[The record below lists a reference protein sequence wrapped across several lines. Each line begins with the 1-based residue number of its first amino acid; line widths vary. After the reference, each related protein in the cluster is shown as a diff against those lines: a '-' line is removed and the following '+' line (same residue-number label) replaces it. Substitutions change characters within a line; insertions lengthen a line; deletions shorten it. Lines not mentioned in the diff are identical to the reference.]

1 LPAVNGRGVGTAGPG
16 AVAGP
21 GAAAPGIVGQ
31 TFRRT
36 TILTALA
43 YFLHVTSF
51 YFVVKWVPKIVVD
64 MGYTAAAAAGV
75 LVWVNIG
82 GATGGATLG
91 LLSLRWPVKYLTM
104 AVLVMSTVMLA
115 VFGAAGADFTRL
127 KAICAVT
134 GFFTNAGIV
143 GLYGV
148 LAQGFP
154 ARLRATGTGFAV
166 GFGRA
171 GSVLAPIVAGFL
183 FNAGYSLEFVSLAM
197 GVGSV
202 AAAVAVGFLKISGR
216 EVLP

>member
-1 LPAVNGRGVGTAGPG
+1 MGHAAIERLPAAHGRGSPSAGPG
-16 AVAGP
+16 IFGR
-21 GAAAPGIVGQ
+21 G
-31 TFRRT
+31 FRRT
-36 TILTALA
+36 TILIAFA

-51 YFVVKWVPKIVVD
+51 YFVIKWVPKIVVD

-115 VFGAAGADFTRL
+115 VFGAAGSDMSRL
-127 KAICAVT
+127 KTICAVT

-148 LAQGFP
+148 LAQAFP

-171 GSVLAPIVAGFL
+171 GSVLAPIASGFL
-183 FNAGYSLEFVSLAM
+183 FQAGYGLEFVATVM
-197 GVGSV
+197 GAGSV
-202 AAAVAVGFLKISGR
+202 VAAVAVGFLAFSGR
-216 EVLP
+216 EAPQ